1 MHLNDSLFVELQGL
15 KKRPEEVG
23 NNFIFTYWH
32 DGFHNSPDIVKVCYW
47 FNRIQNPDKSLI
59 FLDDKLIAEISEP
72 LATLRERITLE
83 AKNAHIADF
92 IRMYFILRYG
102 GAWVDTSCI
111 TSKPLKTWLDPI
123 LLDRDFYIPIAYDF
137 PDRQVMN
144 WFMAGCGRNDLLFD
158 IAFEWLKFFLQPR
171 ALPLKLTFAPEKH
184 VSPLNI
190 GRTTTGRAALGELE
204 AQGLFPYFVHHY
216 LFNILYNENVRARQ
230 ALDTMPKPQ
239 TGLLKLDRRKFS
251 DHSLILQSDQ
261 GDYLIDK
268 DGIFGCEL
276 LPLPF
281 RERLIEC
288 LANESLLEPHSD
300 PQILPV

>member
-15 KKRPEEVG
+15 KKRPEKVG

-102 GAWVDTSCI
+102 GAWVDTSCFAA
-111 TSKPLKTWLDPI
+111 KPLKTWLDPI

-171 ALPLKLTFAPEKH
+171 ALPLKLTFVPEKH

-230 ALDTMPKPQ
+230 ALDTMPKAPPA
-239 TGLLKLDRRKFS
+239 LLKMDRRRFS
-251 DHSLILQSDQ
+251 GHNLVSQNESDGYSINADGVMNCEILPKVIREKILDH
-261 GDYLIDK
+261 
-268 DGIFGCEL
+268 
-276 LPLPF
+276 
-281 RERLIEC
+281 
-288 LANESLLEPHSD
+288 LANKPLLD
-300 PQILPV
+300 PTTNLKDLPI